1 MPLEVVQLTKRN
13 ALIYIVDDD
22 ESVRR
27 AMTRLL
33 KASGFAVQSYESVLA
48 FLAEAPVVHSACLI
62 LDIRMPGMSG
72 LELVDHMADSGMD
85 IPTILIT
92 AHDEKHDWHGD
103 RPPVLACLQKP
114 VKEKELL
121 ELIEEGLSRQSRSK

>member
-1 MPLEVVQLTKRN
+1 MTKQN
-13 ALIYIVDDD
+13 ALIYVVDDD

-27 AMTRLL
+27 STARLL
-33 KASGFAVQSYESVLA
+33 KASGFSVKSYDSALA
-48 FLAEAPVVHSACLI
+48 FLADAPVIHSACLL

-72 LELVDHMADSGMD
+72 LELVEHMVDSGMD

-92 AHDEKHDWHGD
+92 AHEEEHDWHGD

-114 VKEKELL
+114 IKEKELL
-121 ELIEEGLSRQSRSK
+121 ELIEEGLSRQSRSKK